1 MTNSAADGGRE
12 PGPSQVQSV
21 DRAIA
26 ILYLLAKRGN
36 AGVTEVA
43 ADLGVH
49 KSTAF
54 RLIAALEAGQPHRA
68 GRRAGQVPPR
78 ARHPPPGGS
87 DGRRLELP
95 TESRPVCRQLAAE
108 LGEAVNVAILDSGE
122 ATNILQEYGT
132 SSITGRNWIGQRTP
146 LHATASGKVLL
157 AWMDA
162 VALKEFLTSK
172 LHRYTPQTV
181 TRPALLEAELAAC
194 ASRAGRRPTEEFEIG
209 LNAVAAPILDA
220 DRRRGGRR
228 GTSGPATGSPSSP
241 SRRRPH
247 TCSPAPRRSAHGSA
261 TSAATATRA
270 RHAAPW
276 HGRPPCRSRAPRSHP
291 QVRRVTLLP

>member
-1 MTNSAADGGRE
+1 MTSSRVTVGHMSIPPYSRNVTNSAGDGARE
-12 PGPSQVQSV
+12 LGPSQVQSV

-26 ILYLLAKRGN
+26 ILYLLAERGN

-54 RLIAALEAGQPHRA
+54 RLIAALEAGHLIEQA
-68 GRRAGQVPPR
+68 GERGKYHLGRGILRLAG
-78 ARHPPPGGS
+78 ATAGG
-87 DGRRLELP
+87 LEVP

-132 SSITGRNWIGQRTP
+132 ASITGRNWIGQRTP

-162 VALKEFLTSK
+162 VALKEFLASK
-172 LHRYTPQTV
+172 LHRYTPETV
-181 TRPALLEAELAAC
+181 VKPALLEAELMRVREQGW
-194 ASRAGRRPTEEFEIG
+194 ASTTEEFEIG
-209 LNAVAAPILDA
+209 LNAVAAPIFDA
-220 DRRRGGRR
+220 TGDVVGAVGA
-228 GTSGPATGSPSSP
+228 SGPSYRLTVESFPSVAA
-241 SRRRPH
+241 H
-247 TCSPAPRRSAHGSA
+247 LLAGAKDISARLGHFGPMPGSA
-261 TSAATATRA
+261 
-270 RHAAPW
+270 
-276 HGRPPCRSRAPRSHP
+276 
-291 QVRRVTLLP
+291 